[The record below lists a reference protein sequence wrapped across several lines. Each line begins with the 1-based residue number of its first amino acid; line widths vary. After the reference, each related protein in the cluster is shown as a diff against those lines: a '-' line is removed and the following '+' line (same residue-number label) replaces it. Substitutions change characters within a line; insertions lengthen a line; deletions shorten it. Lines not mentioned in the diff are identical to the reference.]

1 MTSATLQK
9 FLDEIR
15 TLPEFICQRPAPVG
29 VSTRGLFGNTP
40 LHVAAIRGDVDI
52 ITSLLAAGATIDARG
67 EQGDTPL
74 HDATSQGHAKA
85 VELLLVSG
93 ADPSIEN
100 EMGHTAEFLAKLGGQ
115 REIALLFQT
124 QL

>member
-1 MTSATLQK
+1 
-9 FLDEIR
+9 
-15 TLPEFICQRPAPVG
+15 
-29 VSTRGLFGNTP
+29 
-40 LHVAAIRGDVDI
+40 VDI

-67 EQGDTPL
+67 EHGDTPL

-85 VELLLVSG
+85 VELLLASG

-100 EMGHTAEFLAKLGGQ
+100 EMGHTAEFIAKLGGR